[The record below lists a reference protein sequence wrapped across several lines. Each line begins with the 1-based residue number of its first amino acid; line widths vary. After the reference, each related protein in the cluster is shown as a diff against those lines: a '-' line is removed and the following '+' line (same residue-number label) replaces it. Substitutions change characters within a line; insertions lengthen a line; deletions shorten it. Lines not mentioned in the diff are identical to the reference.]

1 MPGRRGDEHTS
12 GEGDVELS
20 GETRD
25 LLRRWRD
32 GGDYAAREELVER
45 MLPLARSL
53 ARRYA
58 NKGEPLDDLE
68 QVASVGLLKAIDR
81 FDVDRGVK
89 FATFAVPT
97 IAGEIKRHF
106 RDRGWMLRVPREVQ
120 ELNARLS
127 GTRETLTRDLGRSPT
142 VEELATG
149 AQATVDRV
157 VEALSAGEAYTM
169 MSLDEPVADGVGALD
184 GIGRPDEGFE
194 RTEQRLMLRTGFHE
208 LAPRE
213 REILRLRFFEG
224 LTQRE
229 IADAVGIS
237 QMHVSRLIRRSVDAL
252 RDTITAPV
260 ATAA

>member
-1 MPGRRGDEHTS
+1 MIPAGA
-12 GEGDVELS
+12 
-20 GETRD
+20 TRE
-25 LLRRWRD
+25 LLRRWHLE
-32 GGDYAAREELVER
+32 GDLEAREQLVEQ

-81 FDVDRGVK
+81 FDITREVK

-120 ELNARLS
+120 ELNARLAR
-127 GTRETLTRDLGRSPT
+127 TRETFTRDRGRSPT
-142 VEELATG
+142 VQELA
-149 AQATVDRV
+149 QAVKSGVEQV
-157 VEALSAGEAYTM
+157 VEALAAGDAYRM
-169 MSLDEPVADGVGALD
+169 MSLDEPLGDGVGALEA
-184 GIGRPDEGFE
+184 IGEPDEGFE
-194 RTEQRLMLRTGFHE
+194 RTEQRLMLRRGFDE

-229 IADAVGIS
+229 IADMVGIS
-237 QMHVSRLIRRSVDAL
+237 QMHVSRLIRRSVDSL
-252 RDTITAPV
+252 RETIAAPGPL
-260 ATAA
+260 AAMV

>member
-1 MPGRRGDEHTS
+1 VD
-12 GEGDVELS
+12 LA
-20 GETRD
+20 GETRE
-25 LLRRWRD
+25 LLRRWHD
-32 GGDYAAREELVER
+32 QADYSAREELVTR

-81 FDVDRGVK
+81 FDLDREVK

-127 GTRETLTRDLGRSPT
+127 RTREALTRDLGRAPT
-142 VEELATG
+142 V
-149 AQATVDRV
+149 D
-157 VEALSAGEAYTM
+157 
-169 MSLDEPVADGVGALD
+169 
-184 GIGRPDEGFE
+184 
-194 RTEQRLMLRTGFHE
+194 E

-229 IADAVGIS
+229 IADEVGIS

-252 RDTITAPV
+252 RDTISPPM

>member
-1 MPGRRGDEHTS
+1 MIP
-12 GEGDVELS
+12 VE
-20 GETRD
+20 ETRR
-25 LLRRWRD
+25 LLRRWHVE
-32 GGDYAAREELVER
+32 GDVAARERLVEQ

-81 FDVDRGVK
+81 FDLGRDVK

-120 ELNARLS
+120 ELNARLAR
-127 GTRETLTRDLGRSPT
+127 TREAFTRDRGRSPT
-142 VEELATG
+142 VEELAVAARSG
-149 AQATVDRV
+149 VEQV
-157 VEALSAGEAYTM
+157 VEALAAGDAYRM
-169 MSLDEPVADGVGALD
+169 MSLDEPFGDGAGPLDAL
-184 GIGRPDEGFE
+184 GEPDEGFE
-194 RTEQRLMLRTGFHE
+194 RTEQRLMLRRGFDE

-229 IADAVGIS
+229 IADLVGIS
-237 QMHVSRLIRRSVDAL
+237 QMHVSRLIRRSVESL
-252 RDTITAPV
+252 RETIAAPAPIPV
-260 ATAA
+260 MA

>member
-1 MPGRRGDEHTS
+1 MDLAGQ
-12 GEGDVELS
+12 
-20 GETRD
+20 TRE
-25 LLRRWRD
+25 LLRRWHEEHDRQ
-32 GGDYAAREELVER
+32 AREELVER
-45 MLPLARSL
+45 MLPLAHSL

-81 FDVDRGVK
+81 FDLDRDVK

-106 RDRGWMLRVPREVQ
+106 RDRGWMLRVPRDLQ
-120 ELNARLS
+120 ELNARLTR
-127 GTRETLTRDLGRSPT
+127 TREALTRDLGRSPS
-142 VEELATG
+142 VAELAAG
-149 AQATVDRV
+149 AGAGVERV
-157 VEALSAGEAYTM
+157 VEALSAGDTYRM
-169 MSLDEPVADGVGALD
+169 MSLDEPQADGFGALD
-184 GIGRPDEGFE
+184 ALGEPDEGFE
-194 RTEQRLMLRTGFHE
+194 RTEQRLMLRRGFDE

-229 IADAVGIS
+229 IADEVGIS
-237 QMHVSRLIRRSVDAL
+237 QMHVSRLIRRSVDSL
-252 RDTITAPV
+252 RDTIEPV